1 MAIVL
6 KRWIHDFK
14 IIKQKCVLGVCFFRI
29 FCSWFSF
36 SKFCSLYA
44 KWVNVVMCWNLQ
56 MLQSRK
62 MKCAAPAADC
72 LKSSFFENYLKLTK
86 ILLTISAQSK
96 KPFVEMIQFVNVIES
111 QIEHESAQIRYIECN
126 SIELSI
132 KMDSNSAFLKSTR
145 L

>member
-1 MAIVL
+1 
-6 KRWIHDFK
+6 
-14 IIKQKCVLGVCFFRI
+14 
-29 FCSWFSF
+29 
-36 SKFCSLYA
+36 
-44 KWVNVVMCWNLQ
+44 

-62 MKCAAPAADC
+62 MKCAAPAAEC

-132 KMDSNSAFLKSTR
+132 KMYSNSAFFKKYQTLVLRATFGGWIVIIKY
-145 L
+145 